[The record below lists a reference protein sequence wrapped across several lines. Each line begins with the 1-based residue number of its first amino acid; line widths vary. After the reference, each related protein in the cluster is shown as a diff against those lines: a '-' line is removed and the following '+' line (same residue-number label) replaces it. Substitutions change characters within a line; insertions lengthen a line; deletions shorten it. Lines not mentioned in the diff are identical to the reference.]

1 MICLFQPLAV
11 KTELQ
16 VVVKN
21 RIIQFGITVK
31 ELQDIALDIFLFT
44 SRRQIQLA
52 MNWIPRDQNFQADF
66 FSKIV
71 DFDDYS
77 VIDDV
82 FFTSKSSGARILL
95 TDLLAVTTLNCPG
108 LIRDSFSRMSRLSML
123 SHKIG
128 PQIITGLY
136 PRQLSTAECCVT
148 YA

>member
-66 FSKIV
+66 FQQ
-71 DFDDYS
+71 
-77 VIDDV
+77 
-82 FFTSKSSGARILL
+82 
-95 TDLLAVTTLNCPG
+95 
-108 LIRDSFSRMSRLSML
+108 DS
-123 SHKIG
+123 
-128 PQIITGLY
+128 
-136 PRQLSTAECCVT
+136 
-148 YA
+148 

>member
-1 MICLFQPLAV
+1 
-11 KTELQ
+11 
-16 VVVKN
+16 
-21 RIIQFGITVK
+21 
-31 ELQDIALDIFLFT
+31 
-44 SRRQIQLA
+44 

-82 FFTSKSSGARILL
+82 FFHLEELWGPHSVDRFV
-95 TDLLAVTTLNCPG
+95 AVTTLNCPG
-108 LIRDSFSRMSRLSML
+108 LIPDSFSRVLRLSML

-136 PRQLSTAECCVT
+136 HRQLSSAECCVT
-148 YA
+148 CVTVRQ